1 MYLRQLYYYNK
12 IMKQQWMKEKE
23 LNNLQLMY
31 FKSLVKHAYNTVPY
45 YHNKFRKIG
54 LKPIDIKSLKDI
66 KKIPILHKED
76 VLNNYSD
83 FISKDKQYGWMLSKK
98 RFFSEVTSGSSGK
111 QFTTIFDL
119 RAYDYLSIIHLRA
132 LMATGYNPHDKIA
145 YYWYKPSEKKM
156 HNFLGFMRTDYVSCK
171 LSLTEQ
177 IALLSNLKPK
187 FINYFSSSIYSIA
200 RMIGD
205 KELKK
210 IQPKAIITHGE
221 VLSKNMRK
229 VIEDKFNCKVFDHY
243 ASNELNKIAWE
254 CNKHSGYHINTDSL
268 IVECL
273 HNNEQV
279 SSGELGNL
287 VITAFTNYFFP
298 LIRYDIRDKGIL
310 SNEKCSCGRGLS
322 LLGNIKGHSEDFVV
336 LPDKQLIDP
345 KEIID
350 ILTTI
355 KGIKRFNLIQKT
367 KKRVDVSVVLEENF
381 SDFIIEVT
389 KKKLSNLF
397 LDLLDI
403 KIIPVDEIKKGA
415 RGKIKLVE
423 SLVKK

>member
-1 MYLRQLYYYNK
+1 
-12 IMKQQWMKEKE
+12 MKQQWMKEEE
-23 LNNLQLMY
+23 LNNLQWQY
-31 FKSLVKHAYNTVPY
+31 FKSLLKHAYNTVPY
-45 YHNKFRKIG
+45 YHKKFRKIG
-54 LKPIDIKSLKDI
+54 LNPIDIKSLKDI

-83 FISKDKQYGWMLSKK
+83 FISKDKKYEWMLSKK

-132 LMATGYNPHDKIA
+132 LIAAGYKPYDKIA
-145 YYWYKPSEKKM
+145 YYWYKPSEKKL
-156 HNFLGFMRTDYVSCK
+156 HNFFGFMKTDYVSCK

-177 IALLSNLKPK
+177 IALLSKLKPK

-200 RMIGD
+200 KIIEN

-254 CNKHSGYHINTDSL
+254 CSKHSGYHINTDSL

-287 VITAFTNYFFP
+287 VITALTNYIFP
-298 LIRYDIRDKGIL
+298 LIRYDIGDKGIL
-310 SNEKCSCGRGLS
+310 SNEKCNCGRS
-322 LLGNIKGHSEDFVV
+322 LPLLKDIKGCSEDFIV

-355 KGIKRFNLIQKT
+355 NEIKRFNLIQKT
-367 KKRVDVSVVLEENF
+367 RKKVDINVVLEKDF
-381 SDFIIEVT
+381 SDAVIEIT
-389 KKKLSNLF
+389 KKKLSKLF
-397 LDLLDI
+397 SNQLEI
-403 KIIPVDEIKKGA
+403 KVMPVDEIKIGV
-415 RGKIKLVE
+415 RGKIKLVK

>member
-23 LNNLQLMY
+23 LNNLQFRY

-54 LKPIDIKSLKDI
+54 IKPKDIKSLKDI
-66 KKIPILHKED
+66 KNIPILYKED

-83 FISKDKQYGWMLSKK
+83 FISKDKQYEWMLSKK

-132 LMATGYNPHDKIA
+132 LIAAGYRPHNKIA
-145 YYWYKPSEKKM
+145 YYWYKPSEKKP
-156 HNFLGFMRTDYVSCK
+156 HNFFGFMRTDYISCK

-177 IALLSNLKPK
+177 IALLSNLKPE

-200 RMIGD
+200 RIID
-205 KELKK
+205 NKELKK

-243 ASNELNKIAWE
+243 ASNEFNKIAWE

-273 HNNEQV
+273 HNKEQV

-287 VITAFTNYFFP
+287 VITALTNYFFP
-298 LIRYDIRDKGIL
+298 LIRYDIGDKGIL

-322 LLGNIKGHSEDFVV
+322 LLKDIKGCSEDFVI
-336 LPDKQLIDP
+336 LPDKQLADP

-355 KGIKRFNLIQKT
+355 EEIKRFNLIQKT
-367 KKRVDVSVVLEENF
+367 RKKINVNVVLEKNF
-381 SDFIIEVT
+381 LDSVIEIT
-389 KKKLSNLF
+389 KERLSNLF
-397 LDLLDI
+397 SNQLEI
-403 KIIPVDEIKKGA
+403 KVIPVDEIKKGA
-415 RGKIKLVE
+415 RGKIKLVK